1 MVRLLILEM
10 LAVVLSLLRGEV
22 KQVEREDRR
31 SRNSRSSCLCAA
43 TSVIVTQQ
51 IALRKRY
58 KNRPLYYYYMAVLRA
73 QHPINKLVKLYFFP
87 LLHDDF
93 FSKKKN

>member
-1 MVRLLILEM
+1 MQRL
-10 LAVVLSLLRGEV
+10 A
-22 KQVEREDRR
+22 
-31 SRNSRSSCLCAA
+31 SS
-43 TSVIVTQQ
+43 SQQ
-51 IALRKRY
+51 IALGKRY
-58 KNRPLYYYYMAVLRA
+58 KNRPLYYYYYMAVLRAATAHERA